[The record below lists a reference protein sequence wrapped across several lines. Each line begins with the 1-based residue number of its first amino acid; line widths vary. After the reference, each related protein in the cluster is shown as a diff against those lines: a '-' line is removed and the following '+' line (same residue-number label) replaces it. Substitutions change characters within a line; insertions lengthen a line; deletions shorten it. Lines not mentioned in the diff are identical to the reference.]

1 VNSRSA
7 AVMTGLMLVVVMGAC
22 APLATP
28 TPAIPEPSATLK
40 PTATL
45 QPTATE
51 AMPEPTMTPELT
63 MTPVQP
69 AAVLTPT
76 PAAKTYSDHVLG
88 VVLQYPAGWDP
99 QLGYERKYAGLDGF
113 FQLSAIAGAGAS
125 IDEVADNDAHHK
137 LRPYGSEPTIEKLQV
152 EGREARLI
160 LPSADQPGAM
170 KGQAGLIVDLPQPI
184 EISGQKYDYLI
195 LWADKEHIRAMAQT
209 LKLQQPVAQ
218 ATPKSSPAATSTV
231 VPAATCA
238 VQAGQHPCSSNVQLV
253 DESGVLHGSGERGTN
268 PMVLTLQGLPKILAQ
283 RRDFPFIVVSPQC
296 PPEQWWWSRT
306 HVLSALLEKIES
318 RYSVDSKRIYVTGL
332 SMGGYGTWALAYRYP
347 QRFAAIV
354 PIAGGYYDGTDTLPK
369 DICVLK
375 DVPTWAFHGAMDDVV
390 LPSES
395 ERVVSVLKA
404 CGSAVRFTLYPEAG
418 HVESWELAYD
428 DPELYEWLL
437 QHALE

>member
-1 VNSRSA
+1 
-7 AVMTGLMLVVVMGAC
+7 M
-22 APLATP
+22 
-28 TPAIPEPSATLK
+28 TPA
-40 PTATL
+40 
-45 QPTATE
+45 QPTAV
-51 AMPEPTMTPELT
+51 P
-63 MTPVQP
+63 
-69 AAVLTPT
+69 TPT
-76 PAAKTYSDHVLG
+76 RASETYSDPVFG
-88 VVLQYPAGWDP
+88 VVLQYPAGWRP
-99 QLGYERKYAGLDGF
+99 QSGYERKYAGLDGF
-113 FQLSAIAGAGAS
+113 FQLSAIASAGSS

-137 LRPYGSEPTIEKLQV
+137 LQPYGSEPMIEKLQV
-152 EGREARLI
+152 KGREARLI
-160 LPSADQPGAM
+160 LPSADQPAAM

-195 LWADKEHIRAMAQT
+195 LWADKEHIREIAQT
-209 LKLQQPVAQ
+209 LELQKPVAQ
-218 ATPKSSPAATSTV
+218 ATPTSSPAATSTV

-253 DESGVLHGSGERGTN
+253 DESGVGQTEVVHYLLYLPEDYGAAPQQEWPLILFLHGSEERGTN

-283 RRDFPFIVVSPQC
+283 RPDFPFIVVSPQC
-296 PPEQWWWSRT
+296 PPEQWWRSRT
-306 HVLSALLEKIES
+306 HILSALLEKIES

-332 SMGGYGTWALAYRYP
+332 SMGGYGTWALAHRYP
-347 QRFAAIV
+347 QRFAAIAPV
-354 PIAGGYYDGTDTLPK
+354 AGGYYDGTAALPE

-375 DVPTWAFHGAMDDVV
+375 DVPTWAFHGAMDNVV

-395 ERVVSVLKA
+395 ERMVNALKA